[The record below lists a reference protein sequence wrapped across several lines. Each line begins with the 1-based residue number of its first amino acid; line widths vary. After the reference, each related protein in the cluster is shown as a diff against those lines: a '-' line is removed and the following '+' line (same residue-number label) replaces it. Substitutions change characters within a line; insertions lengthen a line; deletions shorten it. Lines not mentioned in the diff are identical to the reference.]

1 MMNGFAYRWL
11 IFISICVGQDTP
23 TWFMYPPQ
31 LDHYYVGVGI
41 GLHFQ
46 EDMDSFASA
55 QANATAELS
64 RQIHVKIMG
73 GLAEVSSGA
82 KAFARQY
89 TREVIDSTVFHKVV
103 AHAMPIDSFL
113 THNNAYVLM
122 IINKDLSS
130 VSIDNIDQ
138 IKSTIEYAP
147 KMKRRP
153 LWIKRP
159 PKRRGFVYGVGFGST
174 HRRLE
179 DSWENSAK
187 QARIEI
193 AKQMDTSVGALLKN
207 ATGDYSEGI
216 RWIEET
222 TNVVLNGA
230 TIKERW
236 HDEEQNIFYTLME
249 YGNIK

>member
-1 MMNGFAYRWL
+1 MMNGFAYRCL
-11 IFISICVGQDTP
+11 IFTSICLGQDTP
-23 TWFMYPPQ
+23 AWFMSPPQ
-31 LDHYYVGVGI
+31 LDDYYIGVGI
-41 GLHFQ
+41 GFHSQ

-55 QANATAELS
+55 QANATAVLS

-73 GLAEVSSGA
+73 GLAEVSSGE
-82 KAFARQY
+82 KSFARQY
-89 TREVIDSTVFHKVV
+89 AREVIDSTVFHKVV

-113 THNNAYVLM
+113 THKNAYVFM

-130 VSIDNIDQ
+130 ISIDNIDQ

-153 LWIKRP
+153 LWTKRH
-159 PKRRGFVYGVGFGST
+159 PKRRGFVYGIGFGSA
-174 HRRLE
+174 HRRLK

-193 AKQMDTSVGALLKN
+193 AKQIETSVDVLFKN
-207 ATGDYSEGI
+207 STVNNSQGI
-216 RWIEET
+216 QWIEET